1 MGFSPEPPTQPRD
14 NEEAKSIN
22 WPVCLCTRPP
32 QIMKEVGPDCF
43 QCLNCASVHDRRQI
57 LSRSTDQ
64 HFNASTPE
72 AA

>member
-1 MGFSPEPPTQPRD
+1 MAFDPEPAMQPRD
-14 NEEAKSIN
+14 NEEAKNKN

-43 QCLNCASVHDRRQI
+43 QCLNCASVHDRREI
-57 LSRSTDQ
+57 LSVSADPLSKG
-64 HFNASTPE
+64 STPE